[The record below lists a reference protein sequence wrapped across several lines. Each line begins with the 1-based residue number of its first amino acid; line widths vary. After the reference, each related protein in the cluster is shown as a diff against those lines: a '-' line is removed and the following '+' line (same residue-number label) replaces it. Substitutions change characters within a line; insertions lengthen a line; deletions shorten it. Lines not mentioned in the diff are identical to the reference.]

1 MNDKMTLTNLFG
13 GIFKDK
19 TVFVTGH
26 TGFIGSWL
34 TEWLCELG
42 ANVVGYSLEPTTSPS
57 LFGTLELEKRITHV
71 IGDINNTKNLQ
82 NEIQK
87 HSPEIVFHLAAQS
100 LVKQSYENPLVTFQ
114 TNIIGTANLL
124 QIIKDENKIKICIIM
139 TSDKCYQNV
148 ESSHAYV
155 EDDPVGGDDPYSAS
169 KGAAEIIT
177 NSYKKSFF
185 VDNNEK
191 QTKIATVRAGNV
203 IGGGDWAPDRII
215 PDCIKSFTQKN
226 PVHIRHPDA
235 IRPFQYVLE
244 PISGMF
250 CLANKM
256 WDDKSFSESWNFG
269 PSHTDTTC
277 NVKQI
282 VEKVIKNW
290 GGDASYDINNKKS
303 FKESNFL
310 LLNSQKA
317 QNKLNWH
324 PVFDIDKTISETI
337 NWYKTHYYKTDEI
350 SGYTKNCIQSYVK
363 HAEELKLKWMSKT
376 IE

>member
-1 MNDKMTLTNLFG
+1 
-13 GIFKDK
+13 
-19 TVFVTGH
+19 
-26 TGFIGSWL
+26 
-34 TEWLCELG
+34 
-42 ANVVGYSLEPTTSPS
+42 
-57 LFGTLELEKRITHV
+57 
-71 IGDINNTKNLQ
+71 
-82 NEIQK
+82 
-87 HSPEIVFHLAAQS
+87 
-100 LVKQSYENPLVTFQ
+100 
-114 TNIIGTANLL
+114 
-124 QIIKDENKIKICIIM
+124 
-139 TSDKCYQNV
+139 
-148 ESSHAYV
+148 
-155 EDDPVGGDDPYSAS
+155 
-169 KGAAEIIT
+169 
-177 NSYKKSFF
+177 
-185 VDNNEK
+185 
-191 QTKIATVRAGNV
+191 
-203 IGGGDWAPDRII
+203 
-215 PDCIKSFTQKN
+215 
-226 PVHIRHPDA
+226 
-235 IRPFQYVLE
+235 
-244 PISGMF
+244 MF

-363 HAEELKLKWMSKT
+363 HAEKLKLKWMSKT